1 MNKESYSYYKNA
13 YRANKRYKVK
23 IGSDDYG
30 PMLSKK
36 EYEEYRAIGLDTKDI
51 VYNQFH
57 FYTRSAAKKIQA
69 SIRNE
74 GVNVSL
80 ANVQKRKFSPEV
92 YDKIGKT
99 YHELRDTLS
108 SKDALALISYTFYG
122 S

>member
-1 MNKESYSYYKNA
+1 MNKESYSYYKTA
-13 YRANKRYKVK
+13 YRANKRYRDK
-23 IGSDDYG
+23 IHSDDSG
-30 PMLSKK
+30 PMLSKSELEDMK
-36 EYEEYRAIGLDTKDI
+36 STGLSTKDI

-74 GVNVSL
+74 GVKVSL
-80 ANVQKRKFSPEV
+80 VDIQRRKFSKEV

-99 YHELRDTLS
+99 YHELRETLS
-108 SKDALALISYTFYG
+108 SKDALSLISYTFYG

>member
-30 PMLSKK
+30 PMLSKE
-36 EYEEYRAIGLDTKDI
+36 EYEEYRATGLNTKDI

-57 FYTRSAAKKIQA
+57 FYTRKAAKTIQE
-69 SIRNE
+69 SILKE
-74 GVNVSL
+74 GYKVSL
-80 ANVQKRKFSPEV
+80 KDIQNRQFSQEV
-92 YDKIGKT
+92 YDAISRT
-99 YHELRDTLS
+99 YKELRKTLEAT
-108 SKDALALISYTFYG
+108 DAAALISYTFYG

>member
-57 FYTRSAAKKIQA
+57 FYTRKAAKAIQE
-69 SIRNE
+69 SIFKE
-74 GVNVSL
+74 GYKVSL
-80 ANVQKRKFSPEV
+80 KDIQNRQFSQEV
-92 YDKIGKT
+92 YDAISRT
-99 YHELRDTLS
+99 YKELRKTLG
-108 SKDALALISYTFYG
+108 ATEAATLISYTFYG